1 MNGHLFLIILMILII
16 LLFFYFIFFFLP
28 SFYISDREML
38 RRLFEDSRAVPSI
51 KLSDQDSSRFFR
63 DFFGI
68 VKRLLKIGSIFGL
81 IN

>member
-1 MNGHLFLIILMILII
+1 
-16 LLFFYFIFFFLP
+16 
-28 SFYISDREML
+28 ML

-81 IN
+81 INWIHSDFLRFLDD